1 MLAQMLETAH
11 QRHSNCTLLVTAGD
25 HRGIIHM
32 VNGELIAAENTYV
45 TGPTAA
51 YDIITWHAAK
61 VEVQALQSPVQ
72 ANIGVTVSHLVLE
85 AVRVQQ
91 EWDEEIVDAPTATQ
105 TDTPHSP
112 LHTTTQSKEQTM
124 SDVKNMLERAMQIDG
139 AIAVALVDWN
149 SGMTLGTMGSGINI
163 ELAAAGNT
171 NVVRS
176 KLKVMR
182 DLGLKDRIEDMLITL
197 GSQYHLIRLLESQPN
212 LFIYLALNKTNA
224 NLGMARYQLSQ
235 LERELVV

>member
-1 MLAQMLETAH
+1 
-11 QRHSNCTLLVTAGD
+11 
-25 HRGIIHM
+25 
-32 VNGELIAAENTYV
+32 
-45 TGPTAA
+45 
-51 YDIITWHAAK
+51 
-61 VEVQALQSPVQ
+61 
-72 ANIGVTVSHLVLE
+72 
-85 AVRVQQ
+85 
-91 EWDEEIVDAPTATQ
+91 
-105 TDTPHSP
+105 
-112 LHTTTQSKEQTM
+112 M